1 MIIRQKIVIL
11 LSICHIYSLK
21 LIIVMFQINLLQI
34 LNVFMVLFAIIDPV
48 GALPIFL
55 DMRSRKKFISPVKVF
70 FYSLFIFIA
79 FLYVGGWILQLFH
92 VERSSFAVAG
102 AIVLFII
109 SIEML
114 LGVELFKNDSPEG
127 GSTLYPVVF
136 PLIAGPGSLTAL
148 LSMSAEYSHINI
160 IIAVVL
166 NLVLIYLS
174 LRFIDKIYKWLS
186 GSFVYVLRKFF
197 GVILMAISIQLFT
210 SNLQAFI
217 LTIMK

>member
-1 MIIRQKIVIL
+1 
-11 LSICHIYSLK
+11 
-21 LIIVMFQINLLQI
+21 MFVENLLQI
-34 LNVFMVLFAIIDPV
+34 VSVFMVLFAIIDPV

-55 DMRSRKKFISPVKVF
+55 SMRSQNKIISPTKVF
-70 FYSLFIFIA
+70 FYSLFIFIS

-148 LSMSAEYSHINI
+148 LSMSAEYSQINI

-166 NLVLIYLS
+166 NLILIFFS
-174 LRFIDKIYKWLS
+174 LKFLNKIYKWLS
-186 GSFVYVLRKFF
+186 GGIVYVLRKFF

-210 SNLQAFI
+210 SNLQSFI
-217 LTIMK
+217 SSIMK

>member
-1 MIIRQKIVIL
+1 MENI
-11 LSICHIYSLK
+11 
-21 LIIVMFQINLLQI
+21 LQI
-34 LNVFMVLFAIIDPV
+34 LSVFMVLFAIIDPIGGV
-48 GALPIFL
+48 PIFL
-55 DMRSRKKFISPVKVF
+55 DLRSRNKTISPARVF

-92 VERSSFAVAG
+92 VEKSTFAVAG

-127 GSTLYPVVF
+127 GTLYPVVF

-148 LSMSAEYSHINI
+148 LSMRAEYSDINI
-160 IIAVVL
+160 IVAIVL
-166 NLVLIYLS
+166 NLIFVYFLLKYL
-174 LRFIDKIYKWLS
+174 DKIYKWLQ
-186 GSFVYVLRKFF
+186 GGLIYILRKFF

-210 SNLQAFI
+210 SNLQSFI
-217 LTIMK
+217 SSTIK

>member
-1 MIIRQKIVIL
+1 
-11 LSICHIYSLK
+11 
-21 LIIVMFQINLLQI
+21 
-34 LNVFMVLFAIIDPV
+34 MVLFAIIDPV
-48 GALPIFL
+48 GSMPVFL
-55 DMRSRKKFISPVKVF
+55 DMHSKNKSISPSKVF

-148 LSMSAEYSHINI
+148 LSMSAEYSHLNI
-160 IIAVVL
+160 IIAIVL
-166 NLVLIYLS
+166 NMIIIFFALKS
-174 LRFIDKIYKWLS
+174 LDKIYKWLN
-186 GSFVYVLRKFF
+186 GGMVYVLRKFF
-197 GVILMAISIQLFT
+197 GVILMALSIQLFT

-217 LTIMK
+217 STIVSK